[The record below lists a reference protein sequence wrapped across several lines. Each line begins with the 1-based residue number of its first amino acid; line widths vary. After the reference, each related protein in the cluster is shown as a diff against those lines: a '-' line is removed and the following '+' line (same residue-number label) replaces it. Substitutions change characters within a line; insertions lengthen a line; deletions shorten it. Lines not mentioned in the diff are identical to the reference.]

1 MNCLQKM
8 QIRQRLWLVVGFALL
23 ALALVGGFSVHT
35 LVREAQRTGTFVD
48 GAFQAVQVLGGV
60 RTGLGQLRQAE
71 KDVFLRMG
79 VEEETERF
87 TAQWRAALGQT
98 RLAMARA
105 QPVLGGEDAQT
116 LRAMEAALGRYAQGF
131 EQVLRQMAIGALND
145 PWAASRAMAAYD
157 SALQTLQDGVRR
169 LDASMADQAGAQRTA
184 LAATADQAPW
194 LVLAATLL
202 VALLASLLLWAIL
215 RSILEPIRALKD
227 TTQAWGQGD
236 LRDGLQ
242 HQGVCEIAAVGRDL
256 GLMHGSLTALI
267 ASVRGGVQAVGVN
280 TSEIAQANQDLS
292 ARTERAA
299 LSLQKTTAAMTQLSH
314 AVHETAR
321 SAAQAVL
328 DAQQARDMARHGGQT
343 VQQVVQTMHDIQQSS
358 QRITDIIGVIDGIAF
373 QTNILALNAA
383 VEAARAGEQGR
394 GFAVV
399 AAEVRTLA
407 QRCAHAAHEVRAIIG
422 ASSERVGQGTAQVQT
437 AHAAMLA
444 IVEQVAGVAQVIGGI
459 RQAADDQGEGLL
471 LIHRALQGIDEATQQ
486 NAAMVQQ
493 SAAGASALAQ
503 EALQLQQAVA
513 RFQVRE
519 GDEMSQPCHTSYLQW
534 RAFLQPTK
542 VFL

>member
-1 MNCLQKM
+1 MVWLQRM

-35 LVREAQRTGTFVD
+35 LVREAARTGAFVD
-48 GAFQAVQVLGGV
+48 GAFQAVQVLGDV
-60 RTGLGQLRQAE
+60 RTGLGRLRQAE
-71 KDVFLRMG
+71 KDVFLHMG
-79 VEEETERF
+79 VEEDTERH
-87 TAQWRAALGQT
+87 TAQWRAALAQT
-98 RLAMARA
+98 RQAMARA
-105 QPVLGGEDAQT
+105 RPVLQGADAQT
-116 LRAMEAALGRYAQGF
+116 LVAMDVALGRYAQGF
-131 EQVLRQMAIGALND
+131 EQLLRQMAIGQLND
-145 PWAASRAMAAYD
+145 PWAATRAMAEYD
-157 SALQTLQDGVRR
+157 SALRTLQDGVQS
-169 LDASMADQAGAQRTA
+169 LDASMAAQAGAQRAA
-184 LAATADQAPW
+184 LAATAAQAPW

-202 VALLASLLLWAIL
+202 VALLACLLLWAIV
-215 RSILEPIRALKD
+215 RSILAPIRALQD

-256 GLMHGSLTALI
+256 GRMHGKLTALI

-292 ARTERAA
+292 LRTERAA

-314 AVHETAR
+314 AVQETAR
-321 SAAQAVL
+321 NAAQAVQ
-328 DAQQARDMARHGGQT
+328 DAQQARALAQQGGQA
-343 VQQVVQTMHDIQQSS
+343 VHQVVQTMHHIQQSS
-358 QRITDIIGVIDGIAF
+358 QHITDIIGVIDGIAF

-407 QRCAHAAHEVRAIIG
+407 QRCAHAAHEVRSIIG
-422 ASSERVGQGTAQVQT
+422 ASSERVGQGTAQVQA
-437 AHAAMLA
+437 AHAAMAA
-444 IVEQVAGVAQVIGGI
+444 IVEQVAGVAQVIATI

-503 EALQLQQAVA
+503 EARQLQQAVA
-513 RFQVRE
+513 RFQVHDDAP
-519 GDEMSQPCHTSYLQW
+519 G
-534 RAFLQPTK
+534 AGPTAALAL
-542 VFL
+542 VA